1 MGEREGS
8 GVALSDQLKDLAVR
22 AKQVEERVAAASQKS
37 RAQLEADVDN
47 ARESSQ
53 AQTDALHTKAQAGK
67 GKISAWW
74 DKLEKS
80 WHEHVAAVRK
90 ERQERKAA
98 HDAKAAQHAAEKA
111 DEDASYA
118 IDYAYAAIEE
128 AQYAVLDAVLAH
140 RHADDLAQA

>member
-1 MGEREGS
+1 MREQEGS
-8 GVALSDQLKDLAVR
+8 RVALTDQLNDLAVR
-22 AKQVEERVAAASQKS
+22 AKQVEERVAAANQKT
-37 RAQLEADVDN
+37 RAELQADVDN
-47 ARESSQ
+47 ARASSQ
-53 AQTDALHTKAQAGK
+53 AQADALHAKTQASK

-80 WHEHVAAVRK
+80 WHEHVAAVR
-90 ERQERKAA
+90 EGRQDRKAA

-140 RHADDLAQA
+140 RHADEQAQT